1 MENEVSFTFNRY
13 QIEQTT
19 DRQLTDEQW
28 KTVAEDLLDA
38 LDYYFW
44 EEVPRIL
51 NEIDGESDE

>member
-44 EEVPRIL
+44 EEVPRSL
-51 NEIDGESDE
+51 DEL